1 MRRLDRFDG
10 VTVHRALKVKYTDY
24 EDNDM
29 TSNFLCETPLEIDV
43 RDKKVL
49 DSLQIGNYAEALKAI
64 IEQSPTRITIG

>member
-1 MRRLDRFDG
+1 MDRFDRA
-10 VTVHRALKVKYTDY
+10 TVHRALKVKYTDY

-49 DSLQIGNYAEALKAI
+49 DSLQIGNYAEALKVI
-64 IEQSPTRITIG
+64 MEKSPTPITIG